1 MSHTR
6 KWKVA
11 CPKLQRVQEVARA
24 NKEEQFISLAHHLTE
39 EALLRSYRRL
49 KASSAPGTDGQMK
62 ADYGK
67 HLISKLKR
75 LHERLRS
82 GAYRASPALRH
93 WIDKP
98 NGEKR
103 PIGLLNIEDKVVQ
116 GAVVEILNCIYE
128 EDFYGFSYG
137 FRPGRSQH
145 HALRALQSYLQQG
158 QVNWVLDLDLK
169 GCFDN
174 ISHHAL
180 QETIRHRVTDRSII
194 RLIGKWLKVGVVEA
208 DGRREK
214 GRRGTPQGAV
224 ISPLLANI
232 VLHEAMDKVIHH
244 WRQHEARGA
253 VYVVRYAD
261 DCVLG
266 FEYEE
271 DAHALRAV
279 LETSLAEYGLSMNE
293 AKTRLIRFGRG
304 WPGEGNQSETF
315 DFLGLTHIAGKD
327 RQGRYL
333 VIRKTMR
340 KRIQRSLKLVTDW
353 CSKHRHQPVRWQW
366 TELNRK
372 LTGHYNY
379 YGVRGNFATLARF
392 RGRLRQIWFNALMR
406 RSQKSKRQK
415 VHHLV
420 DEVFV
425 LAKPR
430 ITHPEGWLTLTPG
443 YLAGRAGAG
452 QRRTSGS
459 VRVKFSNE

>member
-1 MSHTR
+1 VSHTQ

-11 CPKLQRVQEVARA
+11 CPKLQRVQEKAQA
-24 NKEEQFISLAHHLTE
+24 NKQEQFTSLAHHLTV

-49 KASSAPGTDGQMK
+49 KASSAPGMDGLTK
-62 ADYGK
+62 AGYGK
-67 HLISKLKR
+67 HLMSNLKE
-75 LHERLRS
+75 LHARLRS

-93 WIDKP
+93 WIDKA

-103 PIGLLNIEDKVVQ
+103 PIGLLTTEDKIVQ

-145 HALRALQSYLQQG
+145 HALRALQSFLQKG

-169 GCFDN
+169 ACFDR
-174 ISHHAL
+174 ISHQAL
-180 QETIRHRVTDRSII
+180 QDTIQHRVTDRSMA

-214 GRRGTPQGAV
+214 GTVSTPQGAV

-232 VLHEAMDKVIHH
+232 VLHEAMDQVIHH
-244 WRQHEARGA
+244 WRQHEARGE
-253 VYVVRYAD
+253 VYAVRYAD

-271 DAHALRAV
+271 DAHALKAV
-279 LETSLAEYGLSMNE
+279 LETSLADYGLSMNE
-293 AKTRLIRFGRG
+293 AKTRLIRFGRS
-304 WPGEGNQSETF
+304 WPGKGEKSETF

-333 VIRKTMR
+333 VIRKAMR
-340 KRIQRSLKLVTDW
+340 KRIHRSLKFIVEW
-353 CSKHRHQPVRWQW
+353 CSKHRHSPVRWQW
-366 TELNRK
+366 VELNRK
-372 LTGHYNY
+372 LIGHYNY
-379 YGVRGNFATLARF
+379 YGVRGNFAALARF
-392 RGRLRQIWFNALMR
+392 RGRIRQIWFNALMR
-406 RSQKSKRQK
+406 RSQKSKKAK

-420 DEVFV
+420 DEIFV

-430 ITHPEGWLTLTPG
+430 ITHSEGWLMLKPG
-443 YLAGRAGAG
+443 YLAGRAGCGNAA
-452 QRRTSGS
+452 RP
-459 VRVKFSNE
+459 VL

>member
-1 MSHTR
+1 VLERKVSHTQ

-24 NKEEQFISLAHHLTE
+24 KKQEQFISLAHHLTV

-49 KASSAPGTDGQMK
+49 KASSAPGMDGQTK

-67 HLISKLKR
+67 HLMSNLKL
-75 LHERLRS
+75 LHERLR
-82 GAYRASPALRH
+82 GGQYRASPALRH

-103 PIGLLNIEDKVVQ
+103 PIGLLTTEDKIVQ

-145 HALRALQSYLQQG
+145 HALRALQTFLQKG
-158 QVNWVLDLDLK
+158 KVNWVLDLDLK

-174 ISHHAL
+174 ISHQAL
-180 QETIRHRVTDRSII
+180 REVIQHRVTDRSIV

-208 DGRREK
+208 DGKREK
-214 GRRGTPQGAV
+214 GRKGTPQGAV

-232 VLHEAMDKVIHH
+232 VLHEAMDEVIQN
-244 WRQHEARGA
+244 WRRHEACGE

-266 FEYEE
+266 FEREE

-279 LETSLAEYGLSMNE
+279 LESSLADYGLSMNE
-293 AKTRLIRFGRG
+293 AKTRLIRFGRH
-304 WPGEGNQSETF
+304 WPSDGKQSETF

-340 KRIQRSLKLVTDW
+340 KRIHRSLKFIAEW
-353 CSKHRHQPVRWQW
+353 CSKHRHHPVQWQW

-372 LTGHYNY
+372 LLGHYNY
-379 YGVRGNFATLARF
+379 YGVRGNFAALSRF
-392 RGRLRQIWFNALMR
+392 RGRVRQIWFNALMR
-406 RSQKSKRQK
+406 RSQKSKRPK
-415 VHHLV
+415 VHNLV

-430 ITHPEGWLTLTPG
+430 ITHPEGWLMLTPG
-443 YLAGRAGAG
+443 YLAGRAGCGNAA
-452 QRRTSGS
+452 RP
-459 VRVKFSNE
+459 VL